1 MDRGAWRASLW
12 GCTES
17 DTTELLSTH
26 TLAVQWLTSSS
37 SAGGVGWI
45 LSQTA
50 KIPHDLR
57 PMKQIIKQKQYCN
70 KFNKDFKNGPHQKKN
85 LKKYMRKVGGF
96 LLFVFFAL
104 ILLLIDYSIIILYFC
119 EMLGL
124 IQVHVLITHT
134 WKLLVCIFAASL
146 EISFTFTFTWLM
158 FQKFCI

>member
-1 MDRGAWRASLW
+1 
-12 GCTES
+12 
-17 DTTELLSTH
+17 
-26 TLAVQWLTSSS
+26 
-37 SAGGVGWI
+37 
-45 LSQTA
+45 
-50 KIPHDLR
+50 
-57 PMKQIIKQKQYCN
+57 
-70 KFNKDFKNGPHQKKN
+70 
-85 LKKYMRKVGGF
+85 MRKVGGF

>member
-1 MDRGAWRASLW
+1 MQETWVRSLSGRSPGEGNGNPLQYSCLKNPMDRGAWWDTVHGGRK
-12 GCTES
+12 ES
-17 DTTELLSTH
+17 DTTERL
-26 TLAVQWLTSSS
+26 
-37 SAGGVGWI
+37 
-45 LSQTA
+45 
-50 KIPHDLR
+50 
-57 PMKQIIKQKQYCN
+57 QI
-70 KFNKDFKNGPHQKKN
+70 KKN